1 MLPDRRPHGE
11 LHARGELRDR
21 VRARG
26 YRDHAADFLDLAR
39 FSATDAW
46 TSAVPMMIVAL
57 GVIGTLHESN
67 HDTLSPRT
75 IRAHHTPGYGRGCV
89 HQLGPGDAPGLF
101 SSPAGAF
108 SNPASSVGNRP
119 APYNE

>member
-1 MLPDRRPHGE
+1 MLSDRPHGE
-11 LHARGELRDR
+11 LHARGELRDW

-75 IRAHHTPGYGRGCV
+75 IRAPSYSGVRTWLRASTRPRRR
-89 HQLGPGDAPGLF
+89 
-101 SSPAGAF
+101 AGAF
-108 SNPASSVGNRP
+108 FKSGRCVFKSG
-119 APYNE
+119 